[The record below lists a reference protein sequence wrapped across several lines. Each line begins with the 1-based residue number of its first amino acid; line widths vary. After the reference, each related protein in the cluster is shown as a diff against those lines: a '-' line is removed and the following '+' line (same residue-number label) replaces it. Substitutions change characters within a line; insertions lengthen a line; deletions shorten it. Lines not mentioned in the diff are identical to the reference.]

1 MPKAKAGDPQD
12 LNTIKV
18 DTSVESPNELRKA
31 MDWTI
36 LFHELLNETD
46 DEGEPVKLI
55 VPDGHDIA
63 GYHIRLHIE
72 WTMDFSN
79 KESADKEWKDGL
91 FIERDVQLVDEGK
104 VLEYWKQL
112 GGRDAASGIPEDFCH
127 VLRILEKGKKPKKGE
142 VMYKLQFVGY
152 STEKGQVDYW
162 TRAALKYNYPEL
174 LQEWEEREEAGREG
188 A

>member
-12 LNTIKV
+12 LNTVKV

-36 LFHELLNETD
+36 LSYVLFNEKD
-46 DEGEPVKLI
+46 NKGEPVKLI

-63 GYHIRLHIE
+63 VYHIRLGIR
-72 WTMDFSN
+72 WAMDVSR
-79 KESADKEWKDGL
+79 KEHAEKEWKDGL

-112 GGRDAASGIPEDFCH
+112 GGRDA
-127 VLRILEKGKKPKKGE
+127 KGKKPKKGKSK
-142 VMYKLQFVGY
+142 YKLLFVGY
-152 STEKGQVDYW
+152 SAEKGQVYSW
-162 TRAALKYNYPEL
+162 TRAALKYNYPKL
-174 LQEWEEREEAGREG
+174 LQEWEEREKAEHGRV
-188 A
+188 